1 MQPNETTG
9 TACADCGAVFPIP
22 PASGGASGYAITA
35 VPRLPSPQWRY
46 LKDDGGSCLSAI
58 ETPQT
63 PGYPALYDV
72 EGEQAAHDA
81 KRELPFRRI
90 CYACSAT
97 LERETMTA
105 RGRGCLYL
113 TTKEDATGSYVRVPS
128 SHRHDVNSKGYRYR
142 YELSGWPGVPSFPI
156 IGRVKE
162 SHGYG
167 FGRRYPVQT
176 FRFVGPDGFVWS
188 GRCAGDMELARCKR
202 TKERHKG
209 GAR

>member
-22 PASGGASGYAITA
+22 PASGFASGYAITA

-58 ETPQT
+58 ETPQI
-63 PGYPALYDV
+63 PCYPAVYNV

-97 LERETMTA
+97 LERETLTA
-105 RGRGCLYL
+105 NGRGCLYL
-113 TTKEDATGSYVRVPS
+113 TTKPADQRLGTLDRSYVRQTASGPY
-128 SHRHDVNSKGYRYR
+128 HYR
-142 YELSGWPGVPSFPI
+142 YELSGWPGVPTFSLV
-156 IGRVKE
+156 GRVKE

-176 FRFVGPDGFVWS
+176 FRFIGPDGFVWS